1 MLLNLISIIV
11 YAFLFFIFSFYTFK
25 YNIFL
30 TGKSVDYLNKV
41 SKKLVLVLI
50 FFAAVRSKTGTD
62 YDSYIGIWSG
72 IQPIYLFFKS
82 DFGYTSLEPGFL
94 FFTSFLRT
102 ISHSE
107 ILFLFCMSF
116 ISIMPLYIGLKKINI
131 LYVIPGLLFYLFV
144 FYVPYIFNGMR
155 QAVAMGIYIYS
166 LYDIINNKKKNII
179 ILTIL
184 AISFHT
190 SGIIIFL
197 SYLIY
202 NLKINHNLYLF
213 LGLIFTLFFKTFLSL
228 QFVFVKLGFN
238 MYYLEGLDKTTTIF
252 QILTRIIILFVLFI
266 FNHIFVQGT
275 SKKQIFNNLL
285 KVYTTG
291 FFFYIY
297 FLELNTFATR
307 INMFFRLLEII
318 LFPIILLSTNK
329 ISNKLFILFI
339 MFFLGLYIF
348 ISSLSNTDNIYH
360 FNISI

>member
-1 MLLNLISIIV
+1 
-11 YAFLFFIFSFYTFK
+11 
-25 YNIFL
+25 
-30 TGKSVDYLNKV
+30 
-41 SKKLVLVLI
+41 
-50 FFAAVRSKTGTD
+50 
-62 YDSYIGIWSG
+62 
-72 IQPIYLFFKS
+72 
-82 DFGYTSLEPGFL
+82 
-94 FFTSFLRT
+94 
-102 ISHSE
+102 
-107 ILFLFCMSF
+107 
-116 ISIMPLYIGLKKINI
+116 MPLYIGLKKINI